1 MSLVVDGVS
10 VTSISYASSPRT
22 ALSLSFISKLP
33 HGSLCPPLFTSA
45 APDIDSAS
53 FLLDCVCLETS
64 SHDVVLGSDW
74 ASYFRESLIASGKYV
89 SHGFDAWM
97 FFSSRLIGTS
107 TVVSSQTPATVGHT
121 SRSSLGATSH
131 TSPPVRSTT
140 GRSVHSDMVDLATK
154 TQLDDDSE
162 SELDPEES
170 LDEPD
175 ALKDPPRPWLDPD
188 IPEPPMPMAGTAQC
202 DLLLEPGC
210 IDAHPETS
218 APVMICCIEC
228 RNAIKTTVFL
238 QNVWLITIISGLFHL
253 NSKT

>member
-22 ALSLSFISKLP
+22 ALSPSFISKLP
-33 HGSLCPPLFTSA
+33 HGSLCPLLFTSA

-107 TVVSSQTPATVGHT
+107 TVVSSQTPATVDHT
-121 SRSSLGATSH
+121 SRLSLGATSH

-140 GRSVHSDMVDLATK
+140 GRSVHSGNTETEMH
-154 TQLDDDSE
+154 SE
-162 SELDPEES
+162 IYSELRTRSVPSHVHYLSASQTPSFS
-170 LDEPD
+170 LP
-175 ALKDPPRPWLDPD
+175 LN
-188 IPEPPMPMAGTAQC
+188 
-202 DLLLEPGC
+202 
-210 IDAHPETS
+210 S
-218 APVMICCIEC
+218 APAPPHSSSSTLAV
-228 RNAIKTTVFL
+228 R
-238 QNVWLITIISGLFHL
+238 
-253 NSKT
+253 